1 MMNLLIIDDEI
12 EIINGIIA
20 GVRWE
25 NLCFRNVYKATSIEE
40 SKRLFGQDS
49 IDIVLCDIE
58 MPDGSGLDLL
68 DWIRVQ
74 YPKTVRIIMTC
85 HEEFDYARR
94 AIALDCKDYMVKPI
108 VYEELEDKLLNMA
121 KEINRNEENDK
132 YQAFGREWMKQIVR
146 EGEVQEG
153 RASKEEIIEQVKSY
167 ITANLQE
174 ELKIESLAKK
184 FYLSADYLSRLFKK
198 EEGIG
203 IGDFILEER
212 MFLARELLKE
222 GRLSIARVA
231 YECGYDNY
239 SYFTKIFKKRYG
251 LTPREY
257 GQSQRKQDCAD

>member
-1 MMNLLIIDDEI
+1 MNLLIIDDEI
-12 EIINGIIA
+12 EIINGIMA

-25 NLCFRNVYKATSIEE
+25 NLCFQTVYQATSIEE
-40 SKRLFGQDS
+40 SKKLFYQDT

-68 DWIRVQ
+68 EWIRMQ

-94 AIALDCKDYMVKPI
+94 AIALDCKDYIVKPM
-108 VYEELEDKLLNMA
+108 VYEELEEKLLHIA
-121 KEINRNEENDK
+121 KEINRNWENDK
-132 YQAFGREWMKQIVR
+132 YQAFGREWMKQIIR

-153 RASKEEIIEQVKSY
+153 PASREEIVKQVKSY

-174 ELKIESLAKK
+174 ELRIEFLAKK
-184 FYLSADYLSRLFKK
+184 FFLSADYLSRLFKK

-239 SYFTKIFKKRYG
+239 SYFTKIFKKKYG
-251 LTPREY
+251 MTPRES
-257 GQSQRKQDCAD
+257 GQVLKEKESAD